1 MKKFAKAEG
10 GCIYFG
16 FKEGITREE
25 FSKAIE
31 ESKTDKDAMERLLV
45 KREVEI
51 GDVVLV
57 PAKAVHTIGAGCL
70 ILEIQEPTD
79 FTIQPEYWCGE
90 TALTH
95 KDMYIGLDKETAIDC
110 FDFDPIVNVK
120 TVPVCIES
128 NNNIKIEE
136 LIGLKQTNNFGINRI
151 TLTEGEFTPDK
162 GAGIYVVTEGC
173 GEITGKDF
181 SRKLVKGDYFLF
193 PDIARGNYK
202 IKGNIEVVE
211 CFSY

>member
-57 PAKAVHTIGAGCL
+57 PAKAVHTIGAG
-70 ILEIQEPTD
+70 
-79 FTIQPEYWCGE
+79 
-90 TALTH
+90 ALFLKFRNLLTLPFSLS
-95 KDMYIGLDKETAIDC
+95 IGAEKLHLHTRI
-110 FDFDPIVNVK
+110 
-120 TVPVCIES
+120 CI
-128 NNNIKIEE
+128 
-136 LIGLKQTNNFGINRI
+136 
-151 TLTEGEFTPDK
+151 
-162 GAGIYVVTEGC
+162 
-173 GEITGKDF
+173 
-181 SRKLVKGDYFLF
+181 
-193 PDIARGNYK
+193 
-202 IKGNIEVVE
+202 
-211 CFSY
+211 